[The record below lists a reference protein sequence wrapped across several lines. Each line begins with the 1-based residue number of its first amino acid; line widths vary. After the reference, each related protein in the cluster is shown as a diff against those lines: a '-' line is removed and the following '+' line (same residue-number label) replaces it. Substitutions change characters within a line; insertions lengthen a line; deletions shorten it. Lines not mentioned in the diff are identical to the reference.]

1 MTWENDLRSALNNLE
16 TVLTD
21 GIAAIG
27 PWLTPIPSAALVAQ
41 ATVEHLGWSRGL
53 GWVTAAI
60 IESLGITT
68 VNTALTLWNYNR
80 TRRKT
85 DQAAPFL
92 LAAAL
97 ALVYLASTIGLTVLL
112 DIVPHLARFAPALFP
127 LLAMVG
133 AVTLAL
139 RAGHKHRLQA
149 IQAAKAE
156 RQAERQAIRS
166 TWTIPDRSGWANPT
180 GQVNGGVTG
189 QVHPPQPNQAV
200 KSDGLSQANQVGKTT
215 RQQALDNLVAFYRS
229 RPGASYSA
237 AGQSVGRSKAWVVG
251 AVNELV
257 ASGQLRHT
265 ARGIEAS
272 EVAVRSWS

>member
-1 MTWENDLRSALNNLE
+1 VGDKTWENDLRSILNNLE
-16 TVLTD
+16 TILTD

-68 VNTALTLWNYNR
+68 VNTALTLWNYNQ

-85 DQAAPFL
+85 DEAAPFL

-112 DIVPHLARFAPALFP
+112 DIVPDLARFAPALFP

-156 RQAERQAIRS
+156 RQAIRS
-166 TWTIPDRSGWANPT
+166 TWTIPDRSGWVNPA
-180 GQVNGGVTG
+180 GQVNGAVNG
-189 QVHPPQPNQAV
+189 QIHPPQPNPAV
-200 KSDGLSQANQVGKTT
+200 KSDGPSQANQFRKTT
-215 RQQALDNLVAFYRS
+215 RQQALKDLVALYRS
-229 RPGASYSA
+229 RPGASYST
-237 AGQSVGRSKAWVVG
+237 AGQAVGRSKAWVAG
-251 AVNELV
+251 AVNELLI
-257 ASGQLRHT
+257 SGQLRHT
-265 ARGIEAS
+265 ARGIEATEES
-272 EVAVRSWS
+272 ARSWS